1 MARAAYSMAIAN
13 PNIFASV
20 VEVQE
25 FPELARQYRVMGV
38 PKTVINNTSELTG
51 VVPEEVL
58 MGAIFQTLHD
68 QVPDQEI

>member
-1 MARAAYSMAIAN
+1 MARAAYSMAIVN

-25 FPELARQYRVMGV
+25 FPDMAREYRVMGV
-38 PKTVINNTSELTG
+38 PKTIINGTSELTG

-58 MGAIFQTLHD
+58 MSSIFQALYEK
-68 QVPDQEI
+68 VPDQGN